1 MGQSELRQVPA
12 ASGGA
17 IKRGTTDVL
26 ILVAEDNEVNQI
38 VLEQIL
44 TEVGHSY
51 TIVENGKLAVERYKE
66 LEPDLILMDVSMP
79 EMNGLVATQ
88 NIRAYEEETG
98 KHVAIVGLTAH
109 ALKGDREMCI
119 NAGMDDYV
127 PKPISVSKLQET
139 IKSHL
144 GEAEAPISKAS

>member
-1 MGQSELRQVPA
+1 M
-12 ASGGA
+12 
-17 IKRGTTDVL
+17 KRGKTGVM

-51 TIVENGKLAVERYKE
+51 QIVENGKLAVERYKE
-66 LEPDLILMDVSMP
+66 LDPDLVLMDVSMP

-88 NIRAYEEETG
+88 TIRELEKESG
-98 KHVAIVGLTAH
+98 KHVPIVGLTAH

-127 PKPISVSKLQET
+127 PKPISVSKLRET
-139 IKSHL
+139 IKEHI
-144 GEAEAPISKAS
+144 GDAEILAARAS

>member
-1 MGQSELRQVPA
+1 MTNIQTRRSASESRPHY
-12 ASGGA
+12 
-17 IKRGTTDVL
+17 VL
-26 ILVAEDNEVNQI
+26 LVEDNETNQL
-38 VLEQIL
+38 VLTHKLNKYGCQ
-44 TEVGHSY
+44 VDCAG
-51 TIVENGKLAVERYKE
+51 NGFEA
-66 LEPDLILMDVSMP
+66 LEKVADNQFDLVVMDVSMP